1 MENTTKTRPGEQPG
15 RALEVRDLSV
25 AYRSSEGTLDAVR
38 EVSFHID
45 EGETVALVGESG
57 SGKSTIGFA
66 LMGLLPAGVGEVT
79 NGTVTFLG
87 AELDV
92 ASERSM
98 GSVRGRR
105 MSMVFQDPLSAL
117 NPVLTIGRQLAEL
130 FIHHERMPK
139 SRAWDKAI
147 DLLRSVK
154 IPDPE
159 RRARQY
165 PQQLSGGMRQ
175 RVVVAMA
182 LALGPRLI
190 VADEPT
196 TALDVTVQAHVM
208 QLLQDLAAETGA
220 GTLLITHDLAIVSSH
235 ARRVYVL
242 YAGKVV
248 EQGPIRPIYERPAHP
263 YTVGLLESI
272 PRVDGQQEVLRPIP
286 GTPPNLSEL
295 PKGCPFSPRCPVA
308 TDHCRDVDPPLT
320 SFGNGRATACHY
332 GEEVF
337 HGVHDDKLRAHSN

>member
-1 MENTTKTRPGEQPG
+1 MEVTTSPPATAKPS
-15 RALEVRDLSV
+15 RALDVRDLSV
-25 AYRSSEGTLDAVR
+25 AYRSSDGLLDAVR
-38 EVSFHID
+38 DVSLCID

-66 LMGLLPAGVGEVT
+66 LMGLLPAGVGEVR
-79 NGTVTFLG
+79 GGDVTFLG
-87 AELDV
+87 EGLDV
-92 ASERSM
+92 SSERSM
-98 GSVRGRR
+98 ARIRGRR

-117 NPVLTIGRQLAEL
+117 NPVLTIGRQLSEL
-130 FIHHERMPK
+130 FIHHERLPK
-139 SRAWDKAI
+139 ARAREKAI
-147 DLLRSVK
+147 ELLRSVR

-159 RRARQY
+159 RRARQF

-182 LALGPRLI
+182 LALGPRLV

-220 GTLLITHDLAIVSSH
+220 GTLLITHDLAIVASH

-248 EQGPIRPIYERPAHP
+248 EQGPIRPIYQRPAHP
-263 YTVGLLESI
+263 YTVGLLESV
-272 PRVDGQQEVLRPIP
+272 PRVDGAQEVLRPIP

-295 PKGCPFSPRCPVA
+295 PPGCPFSPRCPLA
-308 TDHCRDVDPPLT
+308 TDRCREEDPPLIQLDEQ
-320 SFGNGRATACHY
+320 RATACHY
-332 GEEVF
+332 GQEVF
-337 HGVHDDKLRAHSN
+337 DGRHDDKLRAAGR